1 MAAARARRNKLNEA
15 FYAAKDELEK
25 AKKKVDAAEMSIAV
39 AENELKQTKQALQSL
54 SKTKNDQ
61 KESVRK
67 TCVVPCRDKKGKEK
81 TKCMKRPPCKLAKE
95 RRKAAETNRKAKSD
109 QKEKQIENLQ
119 KLRRNKKQLLETVK
133 EKEAALK
140 KAKIKRDKGA
150 VDFISDL
157 KF

>member
-1 MAAARARRNKLNEA
+1 MAEARARRIKLNEA
-15 FYAAKDELEK
+15 VYTAKDELEK
-25 AKKKVDAAEMSIAV
+25 AKKKVDSAQLNIEL

-67 TCVVPCRDKKGKEK
+67 TCNVPCKDKKGKEK
-81 TKCMKRPPCKLAKE
+81 TKCMKRNPCKLAKE

-109 QKEKQIENLQ
+109 QKDAQIVNLK
-119 KLRRNKKQLLETVK
+119 KLERNKKQLLGIVK
-133 EKEAALK
+133 EKDMALT
-140 KAKIKRDKGA
+140 KAKTKRDKGA